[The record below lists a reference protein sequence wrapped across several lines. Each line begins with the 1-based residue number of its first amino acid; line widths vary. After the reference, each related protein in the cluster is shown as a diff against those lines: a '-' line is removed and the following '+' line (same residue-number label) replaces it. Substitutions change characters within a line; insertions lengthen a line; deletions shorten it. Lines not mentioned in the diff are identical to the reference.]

1 MKIGDKYKIHCY
13 KHNGKI
19 YQASEEA
26 IILDIFDDYIV
37 CGNNMVTVTETD
49 GRSYKTKEL
58 AIIYFYKNSWF
69 NIIAQLKKYGL
80 FYYCNIATP
89 YVIDGNVIKYIDYD
103 LDLRVFPDG
112 GYKIL
117 DNNEYKF
124 HKKIMNY
131 PEEIDLIV
139 KNELSQLIKMKKNNA
154 GPFNKDNVEYYHNKY
169 NNLKEQGI
177 PFIDDSFLKSVLQSY
192 YNSEYCKI
200 YQADLF
206 SENITEKWNYYEL
219 CYEYF
224 MCSRNRCFFI

>member
-1 MKIGDKYKIHCY
+1 MKIGEKYKIHCY

-26 IILDIFDDYIV
+26 VVLDIFDDYIV

-58 AIIYFYKNSWF
+58 AIIFFYKHNWF
-69 NIIAQLKKYGL
+69 NVIAQLKKYGL

-89 YVIDGNVIKYIDYD
+89 YAIDGNVIKYIDYD

-117 DNNEYKF
+117 DNNEYNF

-131 PEEIDLIV
+131 PPEINVIV
-139 KNELSQLIKMKKNNA
+139 KKELNKLIEMKKNNA
-154 GPFNKDNVEYYHNKY
+154 GPFNKDVIEKYHNKY
-169 NNLKEQGI
+169 NEL
-177 PFIDDSFLKSVLQSY
+177 
-192 YNSEYCKI
+192 KI
-200 YQADLF
+200 YG
-206 SENITEKWNYYEL
+206 I
-219 CYEYF
+219 
-224 MCSRNRCFFI
+224 I